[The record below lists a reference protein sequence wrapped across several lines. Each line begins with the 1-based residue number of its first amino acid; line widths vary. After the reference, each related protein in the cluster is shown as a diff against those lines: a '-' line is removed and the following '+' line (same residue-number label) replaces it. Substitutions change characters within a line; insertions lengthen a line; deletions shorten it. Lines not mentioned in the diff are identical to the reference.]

1 MKFIVYFP
9 LTPLKLYTNKK
20 ALEADGPQPL
30 LLVPA
35 FKESGKL
42 QLPSYFSLEK
52 GAKGDNTIFANQ
64 KERPPRPPGAHI
76 IGAKRGPHSPDQ
88 PFLVLPCCLSRSE
101 SLFQI

>member
-52 GAKGDNTIFANQ
+52 GAKGDSTIFANQ

-76 IGAKRGPHSPDQ
+76 IGAKGTSQSWPT
-88 PFLVLPCCLSRSE
+88 FLVLPCCLSRSE
-101 SLFQI
+101 SLFQL